1 MKTREIAVPN
11 DGREMTVVLEA
22 DAERLE
28 EVIVTG
34 YGTFK
39 KSAYAGSASTV
50 KNADVE
56 RYSGCFIFTGITG
69 SRTGYTD
76 QCRFRSA
83 GCFY

>member
-39 KSAYAGSASTV
+39 NPLMRV
-50 KNADVE
+50 
-56 RYSGCFIFTGITG
+56 RL
-69 SRTGYTD
+69 R
-76 QCRFRSA
+76 R
-83 GCFY
+83 